1 MIGQELIPL
10 VPLIS
15 WRHLYR
21 FFDDDSIEGISRQ
34 RNFPA
39 TKACPVNETFDPRSF
54 IPAKSPLIRSSAK
67 TSLRRRQVQN
77 ERHLGCSLRAKKKKW
92 NERRKKREE
101 GVLPLGPAMTKATSK
116 VFLMDSPRCLCGA
129 SNRYQNFLV

>member
-77 ERHLGCSLRAKKKKW
+77 ERHLGCSLRAQKKKSETKEEKK
-92 NERRKKREE
+92 ER
-101 GVLPLGPAMTKATSK
+101 K
-116 VFLMDSPRCLCGA
+116 VFYL
-129 SNRYQNFLV
+129 LVR